1 MTSIPTTP
9 RVAIAIPSGD
19 MVHAE
24 FAMRLAN
31 MCLNP
36 GASCF
41 IVNARSSLVMVGRNQ
56 CVQAAQ
62 LAGATHLLFLDSDIA
77 FPTDVLGRLLAH
89 DKDIVGG
96 LYVQRVPPHRP
107 VGMTLEGKVENV
119 PEGLHRMASM
129 PAGCLLIKMPVFLAL
144 PQPWFNTK
152 NVGEKI
158 MGEDVY
164 FSENAR
170 QAGYDIWCDG
180 TLSRELK
187 HIGSCLYGMT
197 DGAQDPK

>member
-1 MTSIPTTP
+1 MTSTT
-9 RVAIAIPSGD
+9 RVAIAVPSGD

-56 CVQAAQ
+56 CVQAVQ
-62 LAGATHLLFLDSDIA
+62 LAGASHLLFLDSDIV
-77 FPTDVLGRLLAH
+77 FPTDLISRLLAH

-96 LYVQRVPPHRP
+96 LYVQRAPPHRP
-107 VGMTLEGKVENV
+107 VGMTLEGKVEAV
-119 PEGLHRMASM
+119 PDGLHRMASL
-129 PAGCLLIKMPVFLAL
+129 PTGCMLIKMGVFSAL
-144 PQPWFNTK
+144 QQPWFNTRT
-152 NVGEKI
+152 VGDKI

-170 QAGYDIWCDG
+170 QAGFDIWCDG
-180 TLSRELK
+180 TLSRELG
-187 HIGSCLYGMT
+187 HIGAKLYMLSDT
-197 DGAQDPK
+197 K

>member
-1 MTSIPTTP
+1 MTEQI
-9 RVAIAIPSGD
+9 RVAIAVPSGD

-31 MCLNP
+31 MCLDP

-62 LAGATHLLFLDSDIA
+62 LAGASHILFLDSDIV
-77 FPTDVLGRLLAH
+77 FPADLLSRLLTH

-96 LYVQRVPPHRP
+96 LYVQRAPPHRP
-107 VGMTLEGKVENV
+107 VGMTIEGRIEVV
-119 PEGLHRMASM
+119 PEGLRRMASM
-129 PAGCLLIKMPVFLAL
+129 PTGCLLIKMPVFGAL
-144 PQPWFNTK
+144 SQPWFNTK
-152 NVGEKI
+152 CVGEKI

-164 FSENAR
+164 FCENAR
-170 QAGYDIWCDG
+170 QAGYDVWCDG
-180 TLSRELK
+180 TLSRVLG
-187 HIGSCLYGMT
+187 HIGSHTYGLT
-197 DGAQDPK
+197 DAT